1 MLDVVISKNRI
12 PALRR
17 CFLLRSPSA
26 ACFARVQVRRSDG
39 QWPRTLTAGYVYYRY
54 IFEADPNT
62 STAWTSGGVNGMQ
75 IGPEVV
81 T

>member
-1 MLDVVISKNRI
+1 MRQNESLG
-12 PALRR
+12 
-17 CFLLRSPSA
+17 
-26 ACFARVQVRRSDG
+26 RVDRGGASVRRSDG
-39 QWPRTLTAGYVYYRY
+39 QWPRTLTAGYVYYRD